1 MLVLDRPPGTF
12 RLFENRMRRYASVAR
27 LRKFAM
33 AAFAVTWLSLAA
45 VRPSPVRGVGYDELA
60 AHWAPVFYQ
69 DVNSTYGYRADYL
82 TNFNY
87 DGDWAGNNNWENLN
101 SYNLYSYVYYS
112 IVETQTH
119 YFIGYYTYHPRD
131 DGPTALDKHENDLEG
146 VMLVIRK
153 DGSKY
158 GSFQLME
165 TVAHNQFYQYTNDSN
180 ISTGSD
186 NVDGGVLFSNGR
198 PCVFIQA
205 NGQSPWGGHGV
216 YAWDGSG
223 APGGDGIV
231 YVYGGTADVVTDATG
246 DYTHTYRYALLSID
260 DLWSRRTDIGDG
272 HTFGS
277 WGALDGDTYQADAAK
292 LPWAW
297 DDPDDGPTFTGD
309 FIADPAHLIDTHLNG
324 LGTFSH
330 EYVYHPYYTHRL
342 SVSSVTS
349 LADRDPFGNGSDI
362 YVKMIANGV
371 AHSDDRLW
379 KKNDA
384 SVNTSYSVAWGTMDA
399 GFAGQYSSSY
409 NTRYV
414 AVPPNSTVTIEIND
428 SDGTSGDDQMGSL
441 TASPSVGQT
450 VNWTNA
456 LTSNGQAR
464 VTATVEAVR

>member
-1 MLVLDRPPGTF
+1 M
-12 RLFENRMRRYASVAR
+12 FENRMRRYASVAR

-45 VRPSPVRGVGYDELA
+45 IRPSAPVCAVGYDELA

-131 DGPTALDKHENDLEG
+131 DGPTALDKHENDMEG

-153 DGSKY
+153 DGSTY

-205 NGQSPWGGHGV
+205 NGQSPWGG
-216 YAWDGSG
+216 ATASS
-223 APGGDGIV
+223 P
-231 YVYGGTADVVTDATG
+231 GTAA
-246 DYTHTYRYALLSID
+246 AL
-260 DLWSRRTDIGDG
+260 
-272 HTFGS
+272 
-277 WGALDGDTYQADAAK
+277 
-292 LPWAW
+292 
-297 DDPDDGPTFTGD
+297 
-309 FIADPAHLIDTHLNG
+309 PAG
-324 LGTFSH
+324 
-330 EYVYHPYYTHRL
+330 
-342 SVSSVTS
+342 
-349 LADRDPFGNGSDI
+349 
-362 YVKMIANGV
+362 
-371 AHSDDRLW
+371 
-379 KKNDA
+379 
-384 SVNTSYSVAWGTMDA
+384 
-399 GFAGQYSSSY
+399 
-409 NTRYV
+409 
-414 AVPPNSTVTIEIND
+414 
-428 SDGTSGDDQMGSL
+428 
-441 TASPSVGQT
+441 TASSMFTEDRPT
-450 VNWTNA
+450 
-456 LTSNGQAR
+456 R
-464 VTATVEAVR
+464 